1 MTDKHIVLL
10 NVSSAAIHRAL
21 QDAFQMGGIEAVQ
34 TLEDPNKFI
43 KRKHRYADTAM
54 AELLKAAKETP

>member
-1 MTDKHIVLL
+1 MTDRNIVLL
-10 NVSSAAIHRAL
+10 NVSSAALHRAL

-43 KRKHRYADTAM
+43 KHKHRYADAAL
-54 AELLKAAKETP
+54 AELLKAAEETP